1 MREKNS
7 LQWLALLAS
16 ALMLSGCGNTVSAE
30 DFPTPNKAT
39 PTNEQVPTLIVK
51 EEEKTPSPD
60 FSEAQPNDSCDDL
73 VTMTSEEA
81 SGFALF
87 CGIMSETQFR
97 DMLQGDGAD
106 FVPNRLAQFENRY
119 LAYYNSDSNG
129 LIICDYGL
137 HWFRSVIA
145 ACELAESKI
154 QDAQWLNENC
164 LLILGGNESSQ
175 SIYTYLMT
183 EQTLTAVYTA
193 PADKAILEMTIT
205 EDGKVECTI
214 GARSALMTSAPEE
227 IEAQGEENLPASN
240 SDTEGAIIDSAIV
253 PPEEQTEK
261 VLVIFP

>member
-1 MREKNS
+1 MSEKNS

-16 ALMLSGCGNTVSAE
+16 ALMLSGCGNMASVD

-39 PTNEQVPTLIVK
+39 STNGQGPTLIVK
-51 EEEKTPSPD
+51 EEEKTPSLD

-97 DMLQGDGAD
+97 DMLQGDGVD

-145 ACELAESKI
+145 ASELAESKI

-193 PADKAILEMTIT
+193 PEDKAILEMTIT

-214 GARSALMTSAPEE
+214 GARSMLIASPPEE
-227 IEAQGEENLPASN
+227 IEEQGAGTPRATN
-240 SDTEGAIIDSAIV
+240 SDAEKIIIDSAVIS
-253 PPEEQTEK
+253 PKETEK
-261 VLVIFP
+261 VLVIIP